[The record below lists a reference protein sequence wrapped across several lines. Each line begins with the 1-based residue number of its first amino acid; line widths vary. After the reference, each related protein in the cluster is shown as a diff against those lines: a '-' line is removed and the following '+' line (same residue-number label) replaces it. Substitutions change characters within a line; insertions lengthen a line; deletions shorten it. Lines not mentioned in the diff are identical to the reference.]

1 MVAFAELSQQQVVA
15 LLDEMTSTRNLLAYG
30 LRVIR
35 SAAFIDTTRDPILTM
50 LSIGLEKLYKLTLGL
65 ISLDHDRA
73 WPSKAEMKARG
84 HNLLEMHE
92 AVLRELRTRTAS
104 SAPYVRGLVV
114 EVERDQVVAPIVAA
128 LDLYGSRGRFY
139 NLDELGGHSQPISP
153 GAAWQEIEDA
163 VLLDPAV
170 QTLFQRAMTDPSD
183 GASWGEMTEALHER
197 IAVSVERLWTAI
209 AVCGRNHVLGET
221 GRAFGVEVHPDAVG
235 RQ

>member
-1 MVAFAELSQQQVVA
+1 MAFAELSQRQVVA

-35 SAAFIDTTRDPILTM
+35 SAAFIDATRDPILTM
-50 LSIGLEKLYKLTLGL
+50 LSIGLEKLYKITLGL
-65 ISLDHDRA
+65 VSLDHDHR
-73 WPSKAEMKARG
+73 WPSKAEMQRRG

-92 AVLRELRTRTAS
+92 AVLGELHARTADS
-104 SAPYVRGLVV
+104 TPYVRGLVE
-114 EVERDQVVAPIVAA
+114 EVEKDQVVAPIVAA
-128 LDLYGSRGRFY
+128 LDLYGRGGRFY

-153 GAAWQEIEDA
+153 GAAWQEIEAA

-170 QTLFQRAMTDPSD
+170 QALFQRAMADTSD
-183 GASWGEMTEALHER
+183 GAIWAEMTEALHER
-197 IAVSVERLWTAI
+197 IAVSVERLWTAV